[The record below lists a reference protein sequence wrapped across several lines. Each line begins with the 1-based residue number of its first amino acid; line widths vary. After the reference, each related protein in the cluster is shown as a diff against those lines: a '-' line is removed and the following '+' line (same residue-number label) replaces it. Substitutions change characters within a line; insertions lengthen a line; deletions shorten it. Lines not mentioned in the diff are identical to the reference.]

1 MPCALRGGGHRCRC
15 ALQHF
20 RFPLETCSIRHL
32 SPSRSA
38 GQQQREGRG
47 AAIEPVGSQTDE
59 TDDEGDA
66 ADHRA
71 QRWQWPADSSAVA
84 EAVAVAINNY
94 SRGLLF
100 LLLPLHCRPT
110 CRPMPPSQSALR
122 CTRGSQTLAIVHPT
136 FASSSPLQHQSMTVT
151 SQVRIGG
158 LRMTRFEKPHFEA
171 VL

>member
-1 MPCALRGGGHRCRC
+1 MDLWPLPCLVLRAGGHRCRC

-20 RFPLETCSIRHL
+20 RFPLETCPIRHL
-32 SPSRSA
+32 SPSRAA
-38 GQQQREGRG
+38 GQQREGRG

-66 ADHRA
+66 TDAADHRA
-71 QRWQWPADSSAVA
+71 QRRWQWPADSSAVV

-100 LLLPLHCRPT
+100 LLLPLPLHCRPT

-122 CTRGSQTLAIVHPT
+122 CTRDSQTPKSCTQNVCKFIAT
-136 FASSSPLQHQSMTVT
+136 SS
-151 SQVRIGG
+151 
-158 LRMTRFEKPHFEA
+158 
-171 VL
+171 